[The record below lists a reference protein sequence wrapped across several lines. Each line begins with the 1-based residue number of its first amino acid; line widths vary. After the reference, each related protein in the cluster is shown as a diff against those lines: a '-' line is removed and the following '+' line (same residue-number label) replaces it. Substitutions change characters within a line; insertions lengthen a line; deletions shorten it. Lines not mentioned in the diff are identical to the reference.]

1 MERLGVPAGQELLAQ
16 ETEGSALYAMT
27 QNSKCNGRIP
37 CPSDSNNKEETRRK
51 WDSSCI
57 VAPPS
62 APLQNDSNN
71 HYYYYYYS
79 SSYSEPLPLHLRAP
93 LALALVCPDSHPY
106 LLAVA
111 V

>member
-62 APLQNDSNN
+62 ARFKTTVTTTTTTTPPPTPSP
-71 HYYYYYYS
+71 YPYTY
-79 SSYSEPLPLHLRAP
+79 A
-93 LALALVCPDSHPY
+93 HP
-106 LLAVA
+106 
-111 V
+111 